1 MGGPPG
7 RQDLLLSRHGPLVEK
22 SAWGLI
28 FRPGFWPLGP
38 GPSRRQDCYCPGT
51 GPWSKNQALLPLDFS
66 PRLLAL
72 RARALPST
80 DCYCPGTGPWSKNQ
94 AEATLDFS
102 TRLMALRA

>member
-1 MGGPPG
+1 MGG
-7 RQDLLLSRHGPLVEK
+7 
-22 SAWGLI
+22 
-28 FRPGFWPLGP
+28 PLGP

-80 DCYCPGTGPWSKNQ
+80 GLVIVQARAPGRKIKRCFRLIFRPGFWPLGPGPSRRQDLLLSRHGPLVEKSAWG
-94 AEATLDFS
+94 LIF
-102 TRLMALRA
+102 RP